1 MGKDRLYSIE
11 DLEGILDK
19 LPYEIWI
26 KDKYGKHIY
35 INELGAQKAGL
46 SKDEII
52 GKTDFEFRNKYIAE
66 KCLQTDLEVL
76 NKNTDI
82 FHEEKALEF
91 GNERIYE
98 VHKFVLK
105 SGNICGNAK
114 ETSIQRNISYK
125 LEKLSK
131 DLLYESDYNYEDDI
145 KDILNNLKDVFKCE
159 FINLFLYDEELNKM
173 NLYLTTNNIEKVFN
187 KYIEIDINDEMTNV
201 LDNEDL
207 FNMNLLHKICEK
219 SLNKNLIEN
228 SKVYSLKV
236 ADKLI
241 GLLNICYDDLYKY
254 SYNDEIFIKELC
266 SKLSSSI
273 MNFKYPS
280 NLKKDYENILKE
292 NNELRNSIG
301 LENMKINFL
310 SNISHE
316 FRTPINIINSTIQ
329 LLFFYIDK
337 GTLKN
342 NILKKNLNYII
353 QNSYRLLRLINNI
366 MDTTKIDNGFYKFNF
381 TNNNIISLIEE
392 IVLSTVEYVN
402 SNNIDIIF
410 DTNEEELILACDL
423 DSIERI
429 MLNLIA
435 NALKFTNDNGKIEVN
450 INVDRKKE
458 KVFIAVRNTGDII
471 SEEIA
476 KEIFKKYIQGDNI
489 YSRSTEGCGIGLYL
503 SKYLIESHKGE
514 IWVNTNYKEGAE
526 FVFYIPM
533 NRVKK
538 EVKALKIES
547 NSKIEKCSIEFSD
560 IYSFKYK

>member
-1 MGKDRLYSIE
+1 
-11 DLEGILDK
+11 
-19 LPYEIWI
+19 
-26 KDKYGKHIY
+26 
-35 INELGAQKAGL
+35 
-46 SKDEII
+46 
-52 GKTDFEFRNKYIAE
+52 
-66 KCLQTDLEVL
+66 
-76 NKNTDI
+76 
-82 FHEEKALEF
+82 
-91 GNERIYE
+91 
-98 VHKFVLK
+98 
-105 SGNICGNAK
+105 
-114 ETSIQRNISYK
+114 
-125 LEKLSK
+125 
-131 DLLYESDYNYEDDI
+131 
-145 KDILNNLKDVFKCE
+145 
-159 FINLFLYDEELNKM
+159 
-173 NLYLTTNNIEKVFN
+173 
-187 KYIEIDINDEMTNV
+187 
-201 LDNEDL
+201 
-207 FNMNLLHKICEK
+207 
-219 SLNKNLIEN
+219 
-228 SKVYSLKV
+228 
-236 ADKLI
+236 
-241 GLLNICYDDLYKY
+241 
-254 SYNDEIFIKELC
+254 
-266 SKLSSSI
+266 
-273 MNFKYPS
+273 
-280 NLKKDYENILKE
+280 
-292 NNELRNSIG
+292 
-301 LENMKINFL
+301 
-310 SNISHE
+310 
-316 FRTPINIINSTIQ
+316 
-329 LLFFYIDK
+329 
-337 GTLKN
+337 
-342 NILKKNLNYII
+342 
-353 QNSYRLLRLINNI
+353 